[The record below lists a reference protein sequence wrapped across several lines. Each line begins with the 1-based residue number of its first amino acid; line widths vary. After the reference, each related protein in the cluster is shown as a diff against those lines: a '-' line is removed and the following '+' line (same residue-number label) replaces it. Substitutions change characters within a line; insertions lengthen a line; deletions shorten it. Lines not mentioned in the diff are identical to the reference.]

1 VDFLGFQDN
10 PLPYFRRADAFVL
23 SSYAE
28 GFGNVLVEAMGCGT
42 PVIATN
48 CEHGPAEILDDG
60 RYGMLVE
67 PRNAQA
73 LADAM
78 GRVTELPGLWPRTML
93 EARASVFS
101 TMACTAAYL
110 DMLQSVTHRTVS
122 ALSDPAR
129 GGTAEGS
136 GLHMRSV

>member
-1 VDFLGFQDN
+1 MSLGLHDAVDFLGFQDN
-10 PLPYFRRADAFVL
+10 PLPYFRRASAFVL

-60 RYGMLVE
+60 RYGVLVE

-78 GRVTELPGLWPRTML
+78 DQGV
-93 EARASVFS
+93 
-101 TMACTAAYL
+101 
-110 DMLQSVTHRTVS
+110 
-122 ALSDPAR
+122 
-129 GGTAEGS
+129 
-136 GLHMRSV
+136 

>member
-1 VDFLGFQDN
+1 
-10 PLPYFRRADAFVL
+10 VL

-60 RYGMLVE
+60 RYGVLVE

-78 GRVTELPGLWPRTML
+78 TKVSEFPKKWPAPLLKSRASAFSTDSCVTAYHKLFECVVPRQSSRGQPGLTQS
-93 EARASVFS
+93 RAPV
-101 TMACTAAYL
+101 
-110 DMLQSVTHRTVS
+110 
-122 ALSDPAR
+122 DP
-129 GGTAEGS
+129 GF
-136 GLHMRSV
+136 HPRSVC